1 MEHFTKAQRKKINK
15 SALATK
21 HNCAGT
27 YVNLVLKGDRNDNT
41 DLAKAIIADAKQM
54 LEILET
60 PTKNV

>member
-1 MEHFTKAQRKKINK
+1 MEHFTKAQRKNINK

-27 YVNLVLKGDRNDNT
+27 YVTMVLKGERSDNT
-41 DLAKAIIADAKQM
+41 DLAKAIIADAKKM
-54 LEILET
+54 LEIFET